1 LASLFVG
8 LLSHREV
15 EVAAVGVAVALA
27 EQVVVARAVQRG
39 PVALQVQLD

>member
-27 EQVVVARAVQRG
+27 EQVVVGGRCKFGDRWHFKYN
-39 PVALQVQLD
+39 